1 MKKVMFYCQH
11 ILGMGHLVRSREI
24 VRGLL
29 PEYQICFINGGE
41 VIKEFPFP
49 AEVEVVNIPAVK
61 TNTEFQ
67 GLQPV
72 DTSLSLEEVKIM
84 RLDKLMAVFD
94 EFQPDILIIELFP
107 FGRRSFSFELI
118 PLVEKAKAAGTK
130 IVSSLRDIVV
140 TKQNQERH
148 EEKVCRLMN
157 QYFDMLLIHGDRQF
171 VKLEESF
178 SRVGDLNC
186 QVYYTGYV
194 TQPVPEVPARSE
206 LKLPADK
213 PMILASVGGGR
224 FGHELLRCIAKATP
238 ILEQALP
245 HHIQM
250 FTGPFMP
257 EEVFNDLQ
265 EIVAGQTNI
274 TIDRYTNRFLAYM
287 QQAELSISMSGYNTT
302 MNILS
307 TSVRAM
313 ILPFT
318 GNNDREQTI
327 RAKKLEKLGIVK
339 AISPEDLQPE
349 IFAEQIIDY
358 LNQKPNLMQFDFN
371 GVANTAACLERLF
384 SQIEI
389 AA

>member
-24 VRGLL
+24 VCGLL
-29 PEYQICFINGGE
+29 PEYQVCFINGGQ
-41 VIKEFPFP
+41 VIKEFAFP

-72 DTSLSLEEVKIM
+72 DSSLSLDEVKDM
-84 RLDKLMAVFD
+84 RLDKLMAVF
-94 EFQPDILIIELFP
+94 ERFQPDILIIELFP

-118 PLVEKAKAAGTK
+118 PLVEKAKASGTK

-178 SRVGDLNC
+178 SRVDDLNC
-186 QVYYTGYV
+186 QVHYTGYV
-194 TQPVPEVPARSE
+194 TQPVTEVSPENRLSSAQ
-206 LKLPADK
+206 K
-213 PMILASVGGGR
+213 PMILVSVGGGR
-224 FGHELLRCIAKATP
+224 FGHELLRCIAQTAP

-245 HHIQM
+245 HHLQM

-257 EEVFNDLQ
+257 EEVFNELQ
-265 EIVAGQTNI
+265 ETVAGQTNI
-274 TIDRYTNRFLAYM
+274 TIDRYTSQFLEYM
-287 QQAELSISMSGYNTT
+287 QQADLSISMSGYNTT

-307 TSVRAM
+307 TNVRAM

-318 GNNDREQTI
+318 GNNDQEQTI
-327 RAKKLEKLGIVK
+327 RAKKLEKLGRVK
-339 AISPEDLQPE
+339 AISPKDLQPE
-349 IFAEQIIDY
+349 KFAERIIDY

-371 GVANTAACLERLF
+371 GVANTATCLGRLF
-384 SQIEI
+384 PTKQI

>member
-29 PEYQICFINGGE
+29 PEYQVCFINGGE

-72 DTSLSLEEVKIM
+72 DTSLSLDEVKAM

-94 EFQPDILIIELFP
+94 EFQPDLLIIELFP

-118 PLVEKAKAAGTK
+118 PLVEKAKASGTK

-178 SRVGDLNC
+178 SRVSDLNC
-186 QVYYTGYV
+186 QVHYTGYV
-194 TQPVPEVPARSE
+194 TQPVPEIQE
-206 LKLPADK
+206 ENKLSLPKK

-224 FGHELLRCIAKATP
+224 FGHELLRCLAQAAL

-257 EEVFNDLQ
+257 EEVFKELQ
-265 EIVAGQTNI
+265 ETVAGRTNI
-274 TIDRYTNRFLAYM
+274 TIDRYTSQFLAYM
-287 QQAELSISMSGYNTT
+287 QQADLSISMSGYNTT

-307 TSVRAM
+307 TGVRAM

-318 GNNDREQTI
+318 GNNDQEQTI
-327 RAKKLEKLGIVK
+327 RAKKLEKLGRVK
-339 AISPEDLQPE
+339 AISPDDLQPE
-349 IFAEQIIDY
+349 KLANLIINYLQEQ
-358 LNQKPNLMQFDFN
+358 PNLMQFEFN
-371 GVANTAACLERLF
+371 GVANTAACIEKLF
-384 SQIEI
+384 PKVEV

>member
-29 PEYQICFINGGE
+29 PEYQVCFINGGE
-41 VIKEFPFP
+41 IIKEFPFP
-49 AEVEVVNIPAVK
+49 TGVEVVNIPAVK

-72 DTSLSLEEVKIM
+72 DTSLSLDEVKEL
-84 RLDKLMAVFD
+84 RLNKLMKVFA

-118 PLVEKAKAAGTK
+118 PLVEQAKASGTK

-171 VKLEESF
+171 VELEESF
-178 SRVGDLNC
+178 SRVDDLNC
-186 QVYYTGYV
+186 QVHYTGYV
-194 TQPVPEVPARSE
+194 TQPVPKVNEE
-206 LKLPADK
+206 NKLSSAQK

-224 FGHELLRCIAKATP
+224 FGHELLRCLAKATP
-238 ILEQALP
+238 ILERALP

-257 EEVFNDLQ
+257 EEVFQELQ
-265 EIVAGQTNI
+265 ATVAGRTNI
-274 TIDRYTNRFLAYM
+274 TIDRYTDRFLAYM
-287 QQAELSISMSGYNTT
+287 QQADLSISMSGYNTT

-318 GNNDREQTI
+318 GNNDQEQTI
-327 RAKKLEKLGIVK
+327 RAQKLEKLGRVK

-349 IFAEQIIDY
+349 KFADQIINY
-358 LNQKPNLMQFDFN
+358 LQEQPNLTTFDFN
-371 GVANTAACLERLF
+371 GVANTATCIGKLF
-384 SQIEI
+384 SQVEV

>member
-1 MKKVMFYCQH
+1 MKKIMFYCQH

-29 PEYQICFINGGE
+29 PDYQVCFINGGQ
-41 VIKEFPFP
+41 VIKEFSFP
-49 AEVEVVNIPAVK
+49 AEVEVVNIPGVK

-72 DTSLSLEEVKIM
+72 DSSLSLDKVKAM
-84 RLDKLMAVFD
+84 RLNKLMAVFD
-94 EFQPDILIIELFP
+94 RFQPDILIIELFP

-118 PLVEKAKAAGTK
+118 PLVEKAKASETK

-171 VKLEESF
+171 VELEASF

-186 QVYYTGYV
+186 QVHYTGYV
-194 TQPVPEVPARSE
+194 TEPVTEVSPENQLSSA
-206 LKLPADK
+206 KQ
-213 PMILASVGGGR
+213 PMILVSVGGGR
-224 FGHELLRCIAKATP
+224 FGHELLESVAQAAP

-257 EEVFNDLQ
+257 EEVFNKLQ
-265 EIVAGQTNI
+265 KIVVGQTNI
-274 TIDRYTNRFLAYM
+274 TIDRYTSQFLEYM
-287 QQAELSISMSGYNTT
+287 QQADLSISMSGYNTT

-307 TSVRAM
+307 TGVRAM

-318 GNNDREQTI
+318 GNNDQEQTI
-327 RAKKLEKLGIVK
+327 RAKKLEKLGRVK
-339 AISPEDLQPE
+339 AIAPEDLQPE
-349 IFAEQIIDY
+349 KFAKQIIGY
-358 LNQKPNLMQFDFN
+358 LKQQPNIMQFDFN
-371 GVANTAACLERLF
+371 GVANTAAYIGKLF
-384 SQIEI
+384 PQVEV

>member
-29 PEYQICFINGGE
+29 GEYQVCFINGGE

-49 AEVEVVNIPAVK
+49 PGVEVVNIPAVK

-72 DTSLSLEEVKIM
+72 DTSLSLDEVKQM
-84 RLDKLMAVFD
+84 RLEQLMGVF
-94 EFQPDILIIELFP
+94 EKFQPDILIIELFP

-157 QYFDMLLIHGDRQF
+157 KYFDMLLIHGDRQF
-171 VKLEESF
+171 VELEESF

-194 TQPVPEVPARSE
+194 TQPVPEITE
-206 LKLPADK
+206 ENKLSLPDK

-257 EEVFNDLQ
+257 EEVFDELQ
-265 EIVAGQTNI
+265 EIVAGRTNI
-274 TIDRYTNRFLAYM
+274 TTLRYTSQFLAYM
-287 QQAELSISMSGYNTT
+287 QRADLSISMSGYNTT

-327 RAKKLEKLGIVK
+327 RAKKLEKLGRVK

-349 IFAEQIIDY
+349 KFAHQIINY
-358 LNQKPNLMQFDFN
+358 LQEEPNLMQFDFN
-371 GVANTAACLERLF
+371 GVANTAACLGKLF
-384 SQIEI
+384 SKVE
-389 AA
+389 AAA

>member
-29 PEYQICFINGGE
+29 GEYQVCFINGGE

-49 AEVEVVNIPAVK
+49 PEVEVVNIPAVK

-72 DTSLSLEEVKIM
+72 NTSLSLDEVKQL
-84 RLDKLMAVFD
+84 RLERLMEVF
-94 EFQPDILIIELFP
+94 EKFQPDILIIELFP

-157 QYFDMLLIHGDRQF
+157 KYFDMLLIHGDRQF
-171 VKLEESF
+171 VELEESF

-194 TQPVPEVPARSE
+194 TQPVPEINE
-206 LKLPADK
+206 KNKLSLPDK

-257 EEVFNDLQ
+257 EEVFEELR
-265 EIVAGQTNI
+265 EIVAGRTNI
-274 TIDRYTNRFLAYM
+274 TIDRYTSQFLAYM
-287 QQAELSISMSGYNTT
+287 QRADLSISMSGYNTT

-318 GNNDREQTI
+318 GNNDQEQTI
-327 RAKKLEKLGIVK
+327 RAKKLEKLGRVK

-349 IFAEQIIDY
+349 KFAHQIINY
-358 LNQKPNLMQFDFN
+358 LQEEPNLMQFDFN
-371 GVANTAACLERLF
+371 GVAKTAACLGKLF
-384 SQIEI
+384 PKVE
-389 AA
+389 AAA

>member
-29 PEYQICFINGGE
+29 PEYQVCFINGGE
-41 VIKEFPFP
+41 VIEEFPFP
-49 AEVEVVNIPAVK
+49 TGVEVVNIPAVK

-72 DTSLSLEEVKIM
+72 DTSLSLDEVKEL
-84 RLDKLMAVFD
+84 RLNKLIKVFAD
-94 EFQPDILIIELFP
+94 FQPDILIIELFP

-118 PLVEKAKAAGTK
+118 PLVEKAKASGTK

-171 VKLEESF
+171 VELEESF
-178 SRVGDLNC
+178 SRVSDLNC
-186 QVYYTGYV
+186 QVHYTGYV
-194 TQPVPEVPARSE
+194 TQPVPEIQE
-206 LKLPADK
+206 KNKLSSTKK

-224 FGHELLRCIAKATP
+224 FGHELLRCLAQATP

-257 EEVFNDLQ
+257 EEVFKELQ
-265 EIVAGQTNI
+265 ETVAGRTNI
-274 TIDRYTNRFLAYM
+274 TIDRYTNQFLAYM
-287 QQAELSISMSGYNTT
+287 QQADLSISMSGYNTT

-318 GNNDREQTI
+318 GNNDQEQTI
-327 RAKKLEKLGIVK
+327 RAKKLEKLGRVK
-339 AISPEDLQPE
+339 AISPDDLQPE
-349 IFAEQIIDY
+349 KFANLIIDY
-358 LNQKPNLMQFDFN
+358 LNQQPNLMKFDFN
-371 GVANTAACLERLF
+371 GVANTATCIGKLF
-384 SQIEI
+384 PKVEV

>member
-29 PEYQICFINGGE
+29 PEYQVCFINGGE
-41 VIKEFPFP
+41 VIEEFPFP
-49 AEVEVVNIPAVK
+49 ANVEVVNIPAIK

-72 DTSLSLEEVKIM
+72 DTSLSLDEVKEL
-84 RLDKLMAVFD
+84 RLNKLMKVFAD
-94 EFQPDILIIELFP
+94 FQPDILIIELFP

-118 PLVEKAKAAGTK
+118 PLVEKAKASGTK

-157 QYFDMLLIHGDRQF
+157 QYFDMLLIHGDRKF
-171 VKLEESF
+171 VELEESF

-186 QVYYTGYV
+186 QVHYTGYV
-194 TQPVPEVPARSE
+194 TQPVPEIQKE
-206 LKLPADK
+206 NKLSLPKK

-224 FGHELLRCIAKATP
+224 FGHELLRCLAQATP
-238 ILEQALP
+238 FLEQALP

-257 EEVFNDLQ
+257 EEVFNELN
-265 EIVAGQTNI
+265 EIVAERTNI
-274 TIDRYTNRFLAYM
+274 TINRYTNQFLAYM
-287 QQAELSISMSGYNTT
+287 QQADLSISMSGYNTT

-318 GNNDREQTI
+318 GNNDQEQTI
-327 RAKKLEKLGIVK
+327 RAQKLEKLGRVK

-349 IFAEQIIDY
+349 KFANLIANYLQEQ
-358 LNQKPNLMQFDFN
+358 PNLMQFDFN
-371 GVANTAACLERLF
+371 GVANTATCIGKLF
-384 SQIEI
+384 PKIEV

>member
-29 PEYQICFINGGE
+29 GEYQVCFINGGE

-49 AEVEVVNIPAVK
+49 PGVEVVNIPAVK

-72 DTSLSLEEVKIM
+72 DTSLSLDEVKQL
-84 RLDKLMAVFD
+84 RLEQLMGVF
-94 EFQPDILIIELFP
+94 EKFQPDILIIELFP

-148 EEKVCRLMN
+148 EEKVCRLIN
-157 QYFDMLLIHGDRQF
+157 KYFDMLLIHGDRQF
-171 VKLEESF
+171 VELEESF

-194 TQPVPEVPARSE
+194 TQPVPEITE
-206 LKLPADK
+206 KNKLSLPDK

-238 ILEQALP
+238 ILERALP

-257 EEVFNDLQ
+257 EEVFDELQ
-265 EIVAGQTNI
+265 EIVAGRTNI
-274 TIDRYTNRFLAYM
+274 TIDRYTSQFLAYM
-287 QQAELSISMSGYNTT
+287 QQADLSISMSGYNTT

-318 GNNDREQTI
+318 GNNDQEQTI
-327 RAKKLEKLGIVK
+327 RAKKLEKLGRVK
-339 AISPEDLQPE
+339 AIAPEDLQPE
-349 IFAEQIIDY
+349 KFAHQIINY
-358 LNQKPNLMQFDFN
+358 LQEEPNLMQFDFN
-371 GVANTAACLERLF
+371 GVANTAACLGKLF
-384 SQIEI
+384 SKVE
-389 AA
+389 AAA

>member
-29 PEYQICFINGGE
+29 PEYRVCFINGGE

-72 DTSLSLEEVKIM
+72 DTSLSLDEVKAM

-94 EFQPDILIIELFP
+94 EFQPDLLIIELFP

-118 PLVEKAKAAGTK
+118 PLVEKAKTAGTK

-178 SRVGDLNC
+178 SRIGDLNC

-194 TQPVPEVPARSE
+194 TEPVREVSADN
-206 LKLPADK
+206 KLSSAQK
-213 PMILASVGGGR
+213 PMILVSVGGGR
-224 FGHELLRCIAKATP
+224 FGHELLECVAQAAP

-257 EEVFNDLQ
+257 EEVFDKLQ
-265 EIVAGQTNI
+265 EIVAGRTNI
-274 TIDRYTNRFLAYM
+274 TIDRYTSQFLEYM
-287 QQAELSISMSGYNTT
+287 QQADLSISMSGYNTT

-318 GNNDREQTI
+318 GNNDQEQTI
-327 RAKKLEKLGIVK
+327 RAKKLEKLGRVK
-339 AISPEDLQPE
+339 AISPDDLRPE
-349 IFAEQIIDY
+349 KFAHQIIDY
-358 LNQKPNLMQFDFN
+358 LNQQPNLMQFDFN
-371 GVANTAACLERLF
+371 GVANTAACIGKLF
-384 SQIEI
+384 PKVKV

>member
-29 PEYQICFINGGE
+29 GEYQVCFINGGE

-49 AEVEVVNIPAVK
+49 PAVEVVNIPAVK

-72 DTSLSLEEVKIM
+72 DTSLSLDEVKQL
-84 RLDKLMAVFD
+84 RLEQLMGVF
-94 EFQPDILIIELFP
+94 EKFQPDILIIELFP

-157 QYFDMLLIHGDRQF
+157 KYFDMLLIHGDRQF
-171 VKLEESF
+171 VELEESF

-186 QVYYTGYV
+186 QVHYTGYV
-194 TQPVPEVPARSE
+194 TQPVPEINE
-206 LKLPADK
+206 KNKLSLPDK

-238 ILEQALP
+238 ILEEALP

-257 EEVFNDLQ
+257 EEVFDKLQ
-265 EIVAGQTNI
+265 EIVAGRTNI
-274 TIDRYTNRFLAYM
+274 TIDRYTSQFLAYM
-287 QQAELSISMSGYNTT
+287 QQADLSISMSGYNTT

-327 RAKKLEKLGIVK
+327 RAKKLEKLGRVK
-339 AISPEDLQPE
+339 AIAPEDLQPE
-349 IFAEQIIDY
+349 TFAHQIINY
-358 LNQKPNLMQFDFN
+358 LQEEPNLMKFDFN
-371 GVANTAACLERLF
+371 GVANTAACIGKLF
-384 SQIEI
+384 PKVE
-389 AA
+389 AAA